1 MFAVMVA
8 GDTGGGCIAR
18 VEAVQGVVFNC
29 VGRGSEERAI
39 RGWGT
44 AAQSS

>member
-1 MFAVMVA
+1 MFAEFVVG
-8 GDTGGGCIAR
+8 GDGGGG
-18 VEAVQGVVFNC
+18 VQGVVFNC
-29 VGRGSEERAI
+29 VGRGGVEKRAL